1 VTADTTKDGR
11 RARLRYR
18 ALLAAL
24 AALDAR
30 READVAALALAAY
43 RLGLGDAARTS
54 GKNVP

>member
-1 VTADTTKDGR
+1 MTADTAKDGR
-11 RARLRYR
+11 RARIRRR

-30 READVAALALAAY
+30 READVAALVGAAY